1 MKRPQRC
8 HSAYV
13 DQVRFDRMQ
22 EGLTAVWQLGNQ
34 IRATVE
40 RATERTGRRRD
51 AKTAFLD
58 RHSKPQGIC
67 LPQRSEEQGKAQDRA
82 PGQDSNQFPD
92 GPLLRDIKITI
103 SVIEGPS
110 KGLAYQMRDRC
121 ITLGRTGGGAD
132 FQFDEPEASEIQCIL
147 ATRQNGVCLYDAVS
161 IHGTYVNDQRIAA
174 AELTDMSTF
183 RVGSSLL
190 LVKVHW
196 NQAAD
201 VC

>member
-1 MKRPQRC
+1 M
-8 HSAYV
+8 S
-13 DQVRFDRMQ
+13 
-22 EGLTAVWQLGNQ
+22 QLWNQ

-40 RATERTGRRRD
+40 RATERTDRRRD
-51 AKTAFLD
+51 AKTAFFD
-58 RHSKPQGIC
+58 RQFRSQSIR
-67 LPQRSEEQGKAQDRA
+67 LPHPSGEQGNGQDRA

-92 GPLLRDIKITI
+92 VPLLRDIKITI

-110 KGLAYQMRDRC
+110 KGLVYEMREIC

-147 ATRQNGVCLYDAVS
+147 AMRQNGVCLYDAVS
-161 IHGTYVNDQRIAA
+161 IHGTYVNDQRIVA

-190 LVKVHW
+190 LVKVPW
-196 NQAAD
+196 NRPAD